1 MQLLNPQTTKNAAY
15 WTGKYSGSKS
25 IFEKS
30 LCKIFFSWVG
40 CCYGHGYGYR
50 NIRVGK
56 KMVETFL
63 VSFSLLP
70 FGENL
75 SKSITVSTKIPKQLK
90 EKIDR
95 LKIKPSKLLRK
106 AIEDEIKKRETE
118 ELKEEIDKLKPILE
132 KISVEDIVKNI
143 REDRDNR

>member
-1 MQLLNPQTTKNAAY
+1 MCNRLFVDRMLL
-15 WTGKYSGSKS
+15 
-25 IFEKS
+25 
-30 LCKIFFSWVG
+30 
-40 CCYGHGYGYR
+40 GHGYGYR

-63 VSFSLLP
+63 FSFLLLP

-95 LKIKPSKLLRK
+95 LKIKPSRLLRK
-106 AIEDEIKKRETE
+106 ALEDEINRRETE
-118 ELKEEIDKLKPILE
+118 ELKEEIDILKPILE
-132 KISVEDIVKNI
+132 KISIEDIVKSI
-143 REDRDNR
+143 REDRDSR